1 VSSPLETWLDA
12 APHPQRASMRAL
24 AALGRR
30 PRGRA
35 LLRRAAPADQLAF
48 VMLAMDH
55 YDEPAVS
62 RVLGWDADAV
72 VERGRALR
80 RTEARP

>member
-1 VSSPLETWLDA
+1 MSAALDAFLDA
-12 APHPQRASMRAL
+12 APPPQRAGMRAL

-48 VMLAMDH
+48 ALLAMDH
-55 YDEPAVS
+55 YDDDATS
-62 RVLGWDADAV
+62 RMLGWDAGAV
-72 VERGRALR
+72 VARGRALR
-80 RTEARP
+80 RDEGRP

>member
-1 VSSPLETWLDA
+1 VSAPLEDWLAA
-12 APHPQRASMRAL
+12 APQPQRAGMRAL

-35 LLRRAAPADQLAF
+35 LLRRAAPADQLACAL
-48 VMLAMDH
+48 LAMGR
-55 YDEPAVS
+55 YDEPAAS
-62 RVLGWDADAV
+62 RPLGWDAEAV

-80 RTEARP
+80 REEGRP